1 MDGVEP
7 PVDANEWTDEQWLA
21 WLKATDADPA
31 EEHPSSVMDRIID
44 STPGQL
50 LGQAMLGMARAIY
63 GRQDEDVI
71 IVAEGN
77 GETSD
82 DEPFRV
88 RLDHD
93 HPEQSSI
100 VFKPGQQRSN

>member
-7 PVDANEWTDEQWLA
+7 PADANEWTDEQWLD
-21 WLKATDADPA
+21 WLKATDADPSEEYPPSVA
-31 EEHPSSVMDRIID
+31 ERIIE
-44 STPGQL
+44 SIPGQL

-77 GETSD
+77 GETID
-82 DEPFRV
+82 DEPFSV

-100 VFKPGQQRSN
+100 VFKPGQHPSN